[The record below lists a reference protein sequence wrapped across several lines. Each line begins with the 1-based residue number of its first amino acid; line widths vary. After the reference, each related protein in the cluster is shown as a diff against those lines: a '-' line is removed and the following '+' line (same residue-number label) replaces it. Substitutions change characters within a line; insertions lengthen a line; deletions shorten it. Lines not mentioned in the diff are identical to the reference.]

1 MILGRLLW
9 RGFTRRCPVC
19 GQGQLFH
26 RWFTIAERCPRCGL
40 KFERIEGHSS
50 GALGVNTVI
59 SLMVIFFAGV
69 AGLVATFPELPLL
82 PLTIMI
88 VTVAAIFPIFFYPFS
103 KTVWT
108 AIDLRMRPPEAE
120 EVSAGFADWIE
131 PYDPR

>member
-1 MILGRLLW
+1 
-9 RGFTRRCPVC
+9 
-19 GQGQLFH
+19 LFH
-26 RWFTIAERCPRCGL
+26 RWFTIAERCPRCQL
-40 KFERIEGHSS
+40 KFERIDGHSS

-59 SLMVIFFAGV
+59 SLVVIFFAGV

-88 VTVAAIFPIFFYPFS
+88 VTVAVIFPIFFYPFS

-108 AIDLRMRPPEAE
+108 AIDLRMRPPEAG